1 LDLVVTTAPL
11 FSKSII
17 DLGLRLFQRLG
28 IHSLFY
34 STKDKRLANSIKMMT
49 GSRPFNLSLYK
60 LALTPAGL
68 GEETSR
74 GFRISNER
82 LEFLGDAFLGA
93 VIAEHLFQKYPYRDE
108 GFLTET
114 RSKLVNR
121 ESLNETGIKI
131 GLRNVLVQE
140 IGDRSF
146 TGNKSLYGDMLE
158 AFLGAMYLD
167 KGYHFTKKFIQN
179 RIMLHVDLDGMITT
193 TTNYKSKIIE
203 WSQKENKQVEFK
215 VLQINGNQRFKEF
228 IISLQVNETEIAQGK
243 GATKKKAE
251 QDASKNGCEILKIS
265 T

>member
-1 LDLVVTTAPL
+1 
-11 FSKSII
+11 
-17 DLGLRLFQRLG
+17 
-28 IHSLFY
+28 
-34 STKDKRLANSIKMMT
+34 MT
-49 GSRPFNLSLYK
+49 GSKPFNLSLYK

-93 VIAEHLFQKYPYRDE
+93 VIAEHLFQKFPYRDE

-131 GLRNVLVQE
+131 GLKNILVQE

-146 TGNKSLYGDMLE
+146 TANKSLYGDMLE
-158 AFLGAMYLD
+158 AFLGALYMD
-167 KGYHFTKKFIQN
+167 KGYKFTKKFILS
-179 RIMLHVDLDGMITT
+179 RILLHVDLDGMITT

-203 WSQKENKQVEFK
+203 WSQKENKKAEYQVVK
-215 VLQINGNQRFKEF
+215 INGNQRYREF
-228 IISLQVNETEIAQGK
+228 VVVLQINDAEIAQGK
-243 GATKKKAE
+243 GSTKKKAE
-251 QDASKNGCEILKIS
+251 QEASKNACEILKIA

>member
-1 LDLVVTTAPL
+1 L
-11 FSKSII
+11 K
-17 DLGLRLFQRLG
+17 LFQRLG

-34 STKDKRLANSIKMMT
+34 STKDKRLAHSIKIMT
-49 GSRPFNLSLYK
+49 GSKPFNLSLYK

-93 VIAEHLFQKYPYRDE
+93 IVAEHLFQKFPYRDE

-121 ESLNETGIKI
+121 ESLNDTGIKI
-131 GLRNVLVQE
+131 GLKNILSLE
-140 IGDRSF
+140 LGDRNF
-146 TGNKSLYGDMLE
+146 TANKSLYGDMLE
-158 AFLGAMYLD
+158 AFLGAMYMD
-167 KGYHFTKKFIQN
+167 KGYKVTKKFILS
-179 RIMLHVDLDGMITT
+179 RILLHVDLDGMITT

-203 WSQKENKQVEFK
+203 WSQKENKKTEYQVVK
-215 VLQINGNQRFKEF
+215 INGNQRYREF
-228 IISLQVNETEIAQGK
+228 VVVLQINDAEIAQGK
-243 GATKKKAE
+243 GSTKKKAE
-251 QDASKNGCEILKIS
+251 QEASKNACEILKIA

>member
-1 LDLVVTTAPL
+1 
-11 FSKSII
+11 
-17 DLGLRLFQRLG
+17 
-28 IHSLFY
+28 
-34 STKDKRLANSIKMMT
+34 MT
-49 GSRPFNLSLYK
+49 GSKPFNLALYK

-68 GEETSR
+68 GEESSR

-93 VIAEHLFQKYPYRDE
+93 IIAEHLFQRFPYRDE

-131 GLRNVLVQE
+131 GLKNILTQE
-140 IGDRSF
+140 IDGRNF
-146 TGNKSLYGDMLE
+146 TSNKSLYGDMLE
-158 AFLGAMYLD
+158 AFLGAMYMD
-167 KGYHFTKKFIQN
+167 RGYEQTKKFILS
-179 RIMLHVDLDGMITT
+179 RVLLHIDLDDRIST

-203 WSQKENKQVEFK
+203 WSQKENKKAAYQVI
-215 VLQINGNQRFKEF
+215 QINGNQRYKEF
-228 IISLQVNETEIAQGK
+228 VVALQINDTEIAQGK

-251 QDASKNGCEILKIS
+251 QEASKNACEILQIV